1 MNSPKHPTL
10 WWQTIQRILTGI
22 TSNTLSSR
30 HSKACISLQHFM
42 HLSEFFTIFY
52 NYGPFFLTPSPTIH
66 ISKSFYQSTKVTML
80 LLLSDTEKIIYKIML
95 FQFTHI
101 FPTVLSQFFCFY
113 ALWKLRKKINIHY
126 KFVWCSV
133 ALVSF
138 SKQTLKFFCQ
148 EEILIFNF
156 KLITRLAG
164 LQRCFKS
171 FPIRTREQ
179 PFHN

>member
-1 MNSPKHPTL
+1 MLINYWLGWKMNSPKHPTL

-113 ALWKLRKKINIHY
+113 ALWKLWKKSTY
-126 KFVWCSV
+126 TKVCV
-133 ALVSF
+133 VLCCF
-138 SKQTLKFFCQ
+138 SEFQQADIKVFLSRGDPY
-148 EEILIFNF
+148 I
-156 KLITRLAG
+156 
-164 LQRCFKS
+164 
-171 FPIRTREQ
+171 
-179 PFHN
+179 